1 HAGAEEPSAARPRSG
16 RGQLTS
22 QYGVGSSGSSRTRRT
37 IGPTHARCTTYAA
50 GSSWRP
56 SAADLADLGTSA
68 DREITLTGRWAAP
81 THSSVSP
88 APTTTLTSVLPNH
101 SRTTAAT
108 GSNTAN
114 DTQFGSGR
122 TPMFTSYAISP
133 ASPRAGG
140 HHHQGTRN
148 RSR

>member
-81 THSSVSP
+81 THSSVAP
-88 APTTTLTSVLPNH
+88 APTPTPTSILPNP
-101 SRTTAAT
+101 TTPP
-108 GSNTAN
+108 S
-114 DTQFGSGR
+114 
-122 TPMFTSYAISP
+122 TP
-133 ASPRAGG
+133 G
-140 HHHQGTRN
+140 
-148 RSR
+148 